1 MPLLFRFKI
10 RGKGNKISEL
20 SQNEAFSPENRKK
33 SIRPQRPGHGL
44 RPRNG
49 QQSGNAG
56 QSGAALHGAA
66 SGVGSGERD
75 RSCVRREASG
85 MGPEPELRRASGVRR
100 AASGV
105 GSGERGRSRV
115 GPELRRAGAAP
126 GDWTSGC
133 DPEAAGLRHA
143 GREWAGPGTRTG
155 RKTAPD
161 FPGKEYFRTFTRNPE
176 NGRRHRPRGPE
187 RHARNDCG
195 RTAGH
200 PDRERP
206 KTETDTR

>member
-1 MPLLFRFKI
+1 MGGGPGMGSEAERECGTE
-10 RGKGNKISEL
+10 RGRVAQYGVGRGER
-20 SQNEAFSPENRKK
+20 ET
-33 SIRPQRPGHGL
+33 GT
-44 RPRNG
+44 
-49 QQSGNAG
+49 
-56 QSGAALHGAA
+56 GAA
-66 SGVGSGERD
+66 SG
-75 RSCVRREASG
+75 
-85 MGPEPELRRASGVRR
+85 
-100 AASGV
+100 
-105 GSGERGRSRV
+105 
-115 GPELRRAGAAP
+115 
-126 GDWTSGC
+126 DWTAGC
-133 DPEAAGLRHA
+133 APKAAGLRHV
-143 GREWAGPGTRTG
+143 GREWAGPGNRAG